1 MKVVVTGATGFLGK
15 HIVAK
20 LRDSQ
25 EPDLEVVGVS
35 RQKVDGLVHVSN
47 YKETPSGDILIHLAE
62 ENSRAGANLGGVN
75 EFVRSLQIIQ
85 DLSKRSFSRIIYS
98 SSAVLYGDK
107 STHAHKTSDAIEV
120 NDDYSKLKS
129 SGEQAIVASGHGISL
144 RLSNIYGQGMNPNNV
159 VSTILRQAEIGEDVT
174 VETLEPI
181 RDFLWAED
189 AATAILR
196 IALNDSFAKLPRI
209 LNIGTGVGSSI
220 REIAEIA
227 SRTSGWVKLNISA
240 RSISAPSCIILN
252 IDETVEQLDWRPTV
266 EIHTGIARLLH
277 NEK

>member
-1 MKVVVTGATGFLGK
+1 VKVVVTGASGFLGQ

-20 LRDSQ
+20 LCDSQ

-35 RQKVDGLVHVSN
+35 RQKVDGLIHVSD
-47 YKETPSGDILIHLAE
+47 YRKTPSGDILIHLAE
-62 ENSRAGANLGGVN
+62 ENSRAGANVGGAN
-75 EFVRSLQIIQ
+75 ELARSLQTIE

-107 STHAHKTSDAIEV
+107 STDAHKTSDVVEV
-120 NDDYSKLKS
+120 NDDYSKMKL
-129 SGEQAIVASGHGISL
+129 SGEQAIMANGHGMSV
-144 RLSNIYGQGMNPNNV
+144 RLSNLYGQGMNPSNV
-159 VSTILRQAEIGEDVT
+159 VSTILRQAKIGEDVT

-196 IALNDSFAKLPRI
+196 IALNDSFAKLPKI

-227 SRTSGWVKLNISA
+227 SRASGWAKLNISA
-240 RSISAPSCIILN
+240 QSIGAPSCIILN
-252 IDETVEQLDWRPTV
+252 IDETIEQLDWRPTV

>member
-1 MKVVVTGATGFLGK
+1 MKVVVTGASGFLGQ
-15 HIVAK
+15 HIVTR
-20 LRDSQ
+20 LRSSY
-25 EPDLEVVGVS
+25 EHEVVGVS
-35 RQKVDGLVHVSN
+35 RRKIDGLVSVAD
-47 YKETPSGDILIHLAE
+47 YKEIPSGDILIHLAE
-62 ENSRAGANLGGVN
+62 ENSRAGANVGGAK
-75 EFVRSLQIIQ
+75 ELVRSLRTIENF
-85 DLSKRSFSRIIYS
+85 SKCSFSRIIYS

-120 NDDYSKLKS
+120 NDDYSKLKL
-129 SGEQAIVASGHGISL
+129 SGEQEIMASGHGMSV
-144 RLSNIYGQGMNPNNV
+144 RLSNLYGPGMNPGNV
-159 VSTILRQAEIGEDVT
+159 VSTILRQAEIGEEIT
-174 VETLEPI
+174 VEALEPI

-196 IALNDSFAKLPRI
+196 IALSESFAKLPKI

-227 SRTSGWVKLNISA
+227 SRTAGWTQFNISA

-252 IDETVEQLDWRPTV
+252 IDETIKQLDWHPTV
-266 EIHTGIARLLH
+266 DIHAGLARLLH